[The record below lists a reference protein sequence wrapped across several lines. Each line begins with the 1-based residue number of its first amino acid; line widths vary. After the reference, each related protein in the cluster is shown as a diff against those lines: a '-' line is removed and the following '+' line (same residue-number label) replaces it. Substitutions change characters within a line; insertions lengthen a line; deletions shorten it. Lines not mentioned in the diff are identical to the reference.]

1 MGESK
6 KKTKPDKVEEV
17 IEEVIREEDEE
28 EAAEKA
34 EKKPFRV
41 DFKNV
46 IILILDYALIIS
58 AYLTAI
64 LLLVETDYD
73 LSAIDYLFDV
83 IRITPF
89 YALVTALLF
98 FAFRLYIPDYTKLG
112 IKEVR
117 RMIIASFISII
128 GYAIIMNFVMGNDY
142 PHVFFVIGGMLQFLL
157 TMLVRCFRRLI
168 TVDKSDSLV
177 KHGHQDI
184 KELKVSKEH
193 KGFTLVELL
202 IVIAIMAILSA
213 VVAPAVIRYIEKSRK
228 AVDVQTA
235 QYIYDAAN
243 YALASGKDGVYESWM
258 NTASN
263 ERAAEFTDSL
273 TGHKM
278 RPVSWARGVQVGN
291 WENSLYKCVHNGAG
305 EQPFT
310 DELLDALAQDAAKGK
325 GNTWVKGKANA
336 YDGKSECLTPLKY
349 GKEMNGHKP
358 ECYIV
363 CRDTVTQ
370 EPVIYIGI
378 KPSGGSLQALW
389 RIYPDPCDEYK

>member
-28 EAAEKA
+28 EAAEKQ
-34 EKKPFRV
+34 PFRV
-41 DFKNV
+41 DLKNV
-46 IILILDYALIIS
+46 VILILDYVLIIAS
-58 AYLTAI
+58 YLTAI
-64 LLLVETDYD
+64 LLLIETDYD

-83 IRITPF
+83 IKLTPF
-89 YALVTALLF
+89 YALGTALLF
-98 FAFRLYIPDYTKLG
+98 FAFRLYIPDYSKLG

-117 RMIIASFISII
+117 RMISASFISVI
-128 GYAIIMNFVMGNDY
+128 GYALIMNFVMGNDY

-168 TVDKSDSLV
+168 TVDRDDSLV
-177 KHGHQDI
+177 KHGHKDI
-184 KELKVSKEH
+184 KELKIAKER

-202 IVIAIMAILSA
+202 IVITIMAILSA
-213 VVAPAVIRYIEKSRK
+213 LVVPNVIRYIEKARK
-228 AVDVQTA
+228 SVDVQTA
-235 QYIYDAAN
+235 KLVYDAAN
-243 YALASGKDGVYESWM
+243 YALASGKDEVLESWM

-263 ERAAEFTDSL
+263 ESAAQFNDPL

-278 RPVSWARGVQVGN
+278 RPVSWARGVQVGE
-291 WENSLYKCVHNGAG
+291 WENSLYKCAHNGAG

-336 YDGKSECLTPLKY
+336 YDGKSNCITPLKY
-349 GKEMNGHKP
+349 GKEMDGHKP

-389 RIYPDPCDEYK
+389 RVYPDTCDEYK